1 LVLRTPRG
9 ARRIAITANQALVA
23 AVNEGKVMISLTQ
36 AQTFAQ
42 EWVDAWNS
50 HDLDRILSHYADDFQ
65 MTSPFIVTMMDEPTG
80 TIKGREKVRAYWAKA
95 LERLPDLH
103 FDLIEVLASVDSI
116 TVYYHA
122 ILGKRAVEVF
132 FLDENGKVRRGIA
145 HYNS

>member
-1 LVLRTPRG
+1 
-9 ARRIAITANQALVA
+9 
-23 AVNEGKVMISLTQ
+23 MISINQTQ
-36 AQTFAQ
+36 QFAR
-42 EWVDAWNS
+42 EWVEAWNS

-65 MTSPFIVTMMDEPTG
+65 MTSPFIVTLMDEATG
-80 TIKGREKVRAYWAKA
+80 TIKGKENVRAYWAKA

-122 ILGKRAVEVF
+122 VLGKRAVEVLF
-132 FLDENGKVRRGIA
+132 FDENGKVRRGIA

>member
-1 LVLRTPRG
+1 
-9 ARRIAITANQALVA
+9 
-23 AVNEGKVMISLTQ
+23 MISIKQ
-36 AQTFAQ
+36 AQQFAR

-65 MTSPFIVTMMDEPTG
+65 MTSPFIVTMMNEPTG
-80 TIKGREKVRAYWAKA
+80 TIKGKEKVRAYWAQA

-116 TVYYHA
+116 TIYYHA
-122 ILGKRAVEVF
+122 VLGKRAAEVF
-132 FLDENGKVRRGIA
+132 FFDDNGKVRRAVA

>member
-1 LVLRTPRG
+1 
-9 ARRIAITANQALVA
+9 
-23 AVNEGKVMISLTQ
+23 MISIKQ
-36 AQTFAQ
+36 AQQFAR

-65 MTSPFIVTMMDEPTG
+65 MTSPFIATIMNEPTG
-80 TIKGREKVRAYWAKA
+80 TIKGKERVRAYWAQA

-116 TVYYHA
+116 TIYYHA
-122 ILGKRAVEVF
+122 VLGKRAAEVLF
-132 FLDENGKVRRGIA
+132 FDDNGKVRRAVA